1 MSIKVSSTISVSS
14 PTYLDCNKL
23 AEFLGN
29 SGIITSVSSNI
40 SILPKTIEFRGKKYT
55 STVKEKGCRLTQS
68 VSEKDE
74 IQIIWDKLK
83 NEYGFKC
90 AHLNLGNQFDG
101 CILDYLAP
109 SRCSER

>member
-23 AEFLGN
+23 VEFLGN

-40 SILPKTIEFRGKKYT
+40 SILPKTIEFRGKNI

-83 NEYGFKC
+83 
-90 AHLNLGNQFDG
+90 
-101 CILDYLAP
+101 
-109 SRCSER
+109 